1 MNKKSVGEDFVRKKN
16 DLFKDALIHFN
27 KYSELSFI
35 VKPSL
40 PILYFGDLNTY
51 FNSNFKVITAALNPS
66 DAEFKEFKNS
76 DPSYIRFP
84 EYDNTIET
92 LQSSLNNYFK
102 KNPYKKWFG
111 TPNVSK
117 GGFLP
122 LLNGLRTC
130 YYEGSQE
137 NTAIHTDICSPLAT
151 TPTWSGL
158 ALEQKEILSSEGFE
172 LWKKLIL
179 EIKPDLIVMSLKKSY
194 LELLPL
200 DFIKRIITKKGKSKP
215 NRKQPEYVIDHF
227 RLNLDGFET
236 NVIWGSAQ
244 NTPLQPFANKRE
256 LGKLIFKYLENY

>member
-1 MNKKSVGEDFVRKKN
+1 MNKKSVGEVFVRKKN
-16 DLFKDALIHFN
+16 DLLNDAFIYYN
-27 KYSELSFI
+27 KYSDLDFI

-40 PILYFGDLNTY
+40 PILYFGDLNAY

-137 NTAIHTDICSPLAT
+137 NIAIHTDICSPLAT

-172 LWKKLIL
+172 LWKKLVL
-179 EIKPDLIVMSLKKSY
+179 EIKPDLIVMSLDKSY

-200 DFIKRIITKKGKSKP
+200 DFIKRIITKKSISTP
-215 NRKQPEYVIDHF
+215 NRKQLEYVIDHF

-244 NTPLQPFANKRE
+244 NTPFQPFPNRRE
-256 LGKLIFKYLENY
+256 LGKMIFKYLKNY

>member
-1 MNKKSVGEDFVRKKN
+1 MKISN
-16 DLFKDALIHFN
+16 DLLKVALLQYN
-27 KYSELSFI
+27 KYSDLDFI

-40 PILYFGDLNTY
+40 PILYFGDLNVY

-158 ALEQKEILSSEGFE
+158 APEQKEILFTKGFE
-172 LWKKLIL
+172 LWKKLVL
-179 EIKPDLIVMSLKKSY
+179 EIKPDLIVMSLDKSY

-200 DFIKRIITKKGKSKP
+200 DFIKRIITKKSKSSPK
-215 NRKQPEYVIDHF
+215 RKQLSYVIDHF
-227 RLNLDGFET
+227 RLNLDGFKT
-236 NVIWGSAQ
+236 NLIWGSAQ
-244 NTPLQPFANKRE
+244 NTPLQPFSNKRE
-256 LGKLIFKYLENY
+256 LGKNIFEYLKNY